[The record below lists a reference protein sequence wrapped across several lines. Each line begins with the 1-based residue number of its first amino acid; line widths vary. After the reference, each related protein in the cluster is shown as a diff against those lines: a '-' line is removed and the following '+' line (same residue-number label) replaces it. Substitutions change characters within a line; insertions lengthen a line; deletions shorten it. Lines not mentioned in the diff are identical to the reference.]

1 MNKQLTLWLRCGVLS
16 ALALCTPLVAT
27 AAEAPQTSPSASM
40 QKSANALAWT
50 EWKLTQPEYSGLEK
64 APFLKFT
71 DERISAS
78 VGLNSIGGSYK
89 LDGEKLSFGPM
100 LSTKMAGPPALMK
113 AEDQYVEALNG
124 VQSYALSEG
133 GVTLTLSGKQT
144 LRFHLTGRTPAEFET
159 TGSKIINVAPELGAQ
174 MGGDKARKYL
184 QLEDL
189 SSDVSW
195 GKFTAAKIE
204 GFDFV
209 PGYRYQLRVVVEINP
224 RSGEK
229 RLRLL
234 EIFSRQWMRNV
245 KLEQNQKILEVAPTR
260 VDCHGADEACLLV
273 REAGGQWHALHNA
286 IKGFE
291 FRSGWRYR
299 LQVATTS
306 KKSDADARY
315 TLVRVLDQSP
325 VTY

>member
-1 MNKQLTLWLRCGVLS
+1 MNTQLKLWLRCGVLS
-16 ALALCTPLVAT
+16 ALALSTPLVAT
-27 AAEAPQTSPSASM
+27 INAAPQSTPSASM

-50 EWKLTQPEYSGLEK
+50 EWKLTQPEYAGVEE

-71 DERISAS
+71 DERISTS

-100 LSTKMAGPPALMK
+100 LSTKMAGPPALMQ
-113 AEDQYVEALNG
+113 AEDQYAQALNG
-124 VQSYALSEG
+124 VQSYALSDG
-133 GVTLTLSGKQT
+133 GQTLVLTGKQT
-144 LRFHLTGRTPAEFET
+144 LRFRQTGRTSAEFET

-174 MGGDKARKYL
+174 MDGDKARKYL

-195 GKFTAAKIE
+195 GKFTEAKIE
-204 GFDFV
+204 GFGFV
-209 PGYRYQLRVVVEINP
+209 PGYRYQLRVAVERNP

-260 VDCHGADEACLLV
+260 VDCHGANEACLLV
-273 REAGGQWHALHNA
+273 REVGGQWHALHDAVKN
-286 IKGFE
+286 FD

-299 LQVATTS
+299 LQVLATS
-306 KKSDADARY
+306 KKADSDARY